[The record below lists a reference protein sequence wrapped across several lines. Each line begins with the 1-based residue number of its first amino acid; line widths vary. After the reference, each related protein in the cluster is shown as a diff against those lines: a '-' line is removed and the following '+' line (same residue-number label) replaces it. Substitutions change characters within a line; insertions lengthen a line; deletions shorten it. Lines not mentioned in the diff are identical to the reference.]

1 MSTHNLCF
9 QQKCEKYQNFYLK
22 IFIFLVVKFSV
33 YLNRRVFVMFSSCI
47 CNVVYHL
54 QEQEEVEYTEEEEAI
69 KNNIESDEALSNDIL
84 DNIVPNWWHKEP
96 FK

>member
-1 MSTHNLCF
+1 
-9 QQKCEKYQNFYLK
+9 
-22 IFIFLVVKFSV
+22 
-33 YLNRRVFVMFSSCI
+33 MFSSCI